1 MLALVVT
8 CVPEVENGTR
18 VYLEDGIS
26 DDEFIMKAKQ
36 MYHRNLEI
44 EKAGGYVNES
54 KSRWNDYKWCG
65 EIVYADNSKL
75 IYDVSY
81 VAELE

>member
-44 EKAGGYVNES
+44 DSVCRGG
-54 KSRWNDYKWCG
+54 
-65 EIVYADNSKL
+65 
-75 IYDVSY
+75 
-81 VAELE
+81 

>member
-18 VYLEDGIS
+18 VYLEDEIS

-36 MYHRNLEI
+36 MYHKDLEI
-44 EKAGGYVNES
+44 EEAGGCVNES
-54 KSRWNDYKWCG
+54 KSRWNDYKWRG

-75 IYDVSY
+75 ISH
-81 VAELE
+81 